1 MVSESDAAARIMHDR
16 GVREPVALGLVLGSG
31 LGTVSDNLDGA
42 VTVPYSEL
50 PGFPTHGVSGHD
62 GRLTGGGLE
71 GTTVAVLRGRAHY
84 YEQGHA
90 AAMQVP
96 LETLVKLGCQTVII
110 TNAAGSLHQDWYPG
124 SLVLL
129 ADHIN
134 FSGMNPLIGATGDD
148 RFVSMVDAYDKRL
161 RLRMKRAASA
171 ASIANLREGVYMW
184 FSGPSFETPAEIKMA
199 RLLGADLVGMSSVP
213 EVILARRL
221 GLKVAAISL
230 ITNFGTG
237 LNGGAPSHGE
247 SKAVALSGS
256 VGLRRLLRAF
266 VRSADTV
273 TA

>member
-1 MVSESDAAARIMHDR
+1 MVSESDAAAGMMRDR
-16 GVREPVALGLVLGSG
+16 GVRETVPIGIVLGSG
-31 LGTVSDNLDGA
+31 LGTVADNLEGA
-42 VTVPYSEL
+42 ITMPYSEL

-62 GRLTGGGLE
+62 GRLVVGGLD

-90 AAMQVP
+90 AAMRVP

-124 SLVLL
+124 SLVLI

-134 FSGMNPLIGATGDD
+134 YSGMNPLIGTTGDD

-161 RLRMKRAASA
+161 RQRMKRAASA
-171 ASIANLREGVYMW
+171 ASVANLREGVYMW

-199 RLLGADLVGMSSVP
+199 RTLGADLVGMSSVP
-213 EVILARRL
+213 EVIMARRL
-221 GLKVAAISL
+221 GLKVAALSVV
-230 ITNFGTG
+230 TNFGTG

-256 VGLRRLLRAF
+256 VGLKRLLRAF
-266 VRSADTV
+266 VRTTDLVSA
-273 TA
+273 